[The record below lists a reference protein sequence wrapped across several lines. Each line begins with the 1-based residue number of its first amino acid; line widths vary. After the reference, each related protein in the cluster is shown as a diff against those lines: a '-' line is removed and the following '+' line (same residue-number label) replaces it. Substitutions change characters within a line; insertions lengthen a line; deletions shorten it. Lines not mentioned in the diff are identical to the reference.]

1 MIATLGIR
9 RALAALLVTILLILA
24 FVSARPRPAAASA
37 GSVDTGSAAES
48 AANASSI
55 RVTRIVI
62 NTPAKTLTAYAGELE
77 VLRCPCAIGR
87 PWTPSPTGI
96 GRVINRHVNPTWYPP
111 GRAPIPPGPSNPL
124 GRRWLGLSWSGYGI
138 HGTNVG
144 ASVGTVASHGCIRL
158 SEPDILWLYDH
169 TSVGTRVEFI
179 YQPVVVRHDDATGES
194 WVEVHPDIYD
204 RGVPTVRYLQ
214 TLARRAG
221 MRLDTETA
229 TELIS
234 EATAHGVA
242 RFALA
247 ATNTSQINV
256 VLNGERLPVT
266 CQLVAGEPWLEPD
279 AFIDAINAAIG
290 CDLMLE
296 AEPADRLTAPC
307 GRSRAARPL
316 WLGEPYVRLADF
328 LRCWPAG
335 IVVEQTD
342 SALNLFLPR

>member
-1 MIATLGIR
+1 MTVGIR
-9 RALAALLVTILLILA
+9 RTMAALLVMASIVVA
-24 FVSARPRPAAASA
+24 FASERPRSAAAS
-37 GSVDTGSAAES
+37 SSSAD
-48 AANASSI
+48 ASTATERAKADNV

-96 GRVINRHVNPTWYPP
+96 GRVINRQVNPTWHPP
-111 GRAPIPPGPSNPL
+111 GRAPVLPGPSNPL

-158 SEPDILWLYDH
+158 SERDILWLYDH
-169 TSVGTRVEFI
+169 TSVGTRVEFV
-179 YQPVVVRHDDATGES
+179 YQPVVVRRDDATGES

-204 RGVPTVRYLQ
+204 RGVPTARYLQ

-221 MRLDTETA
+221 MRLDAAAAAELIDEA
-229 TELIS
+229 TE
-234 EATAHGVA
+234 HGVA
-242 RFALA
+242 RFALVP
-247 ATNTSQINV
+247 TNVTRISV
-256 VLNGERLPVT
+256 ALNGQQLPVT
-266 CQLVAGEPWLEPD
+266 CQLVAGEPWLEPE
-279 AFIDAINAAIG
+279 AFIAAVNAAVG

-296 AEPADRLTAPC
+296 AEPFDRLAGPC
-307 GRSRAARPL
+307 GRTGTGHPP
-316 WLGEPYVRLADF
+316 WLDQPYVRLADF
-328 LRCWPAG
+328 LRYWPTG
-335 IVVEQTD
+335 VTTEQTD

>member
-1 MIATLGIR
+1 M
-9 RALAALLVTILLILA
+9 AALLVMASIMLA
-24 FVSARPRPAAASA
+24 FVSELPRPAAASV
-37 GSVDTGSAAES
+37 GSADTGIATEVVAS
-48 AANASSI
+48 ASSI

-96 GRVINRHVNPTWYPP
+96 GRVINRQVNPTWYPA
-111 GRAPIPPGPSNPL
+111 GRTPIPPGPGNPL
-124 GRRWLGLSWSGYGI
+124 GKRWLGLSWSGYGI

-158 SEPDILWLYDH
+158 SERDILWLYDH

-221 MRLDTETA
+221 MRLDAATA
-229 TELIS
+229 TALIS
-234 EATAHGVA
+234 EASAHGVA

-247 ATNTSQINV
+247 ATNTSRINV
-256 VLNGERLPVT
+256 VLNGQRLPVT
-266 CQLVAGEPWLEPD
+266 CQLVAGEPWLEPG
-279 AFIDAINAAIG
+279 AFIAAVNVAVG

-296 AEPADRLTAPC
+296 AEPTDQLAGPC
-307 GRSRAARPL
+307 GRSRVGRPP
-316 WLGEPYVRLADF
+316 WLGEPYVRLAEF
-328 LRCWPAG
+328 LRYWPAG